1 MKQVFIIFILHII
14 LFILLYFFNSKKPL
28 IVLAVESF
36 KEEKGKKNC
45 NVHIDCST
53 EPNIKCVKIHFSK
66 LRICNDTHTLAA
78 KKTEA

>member
-36 KEEKGKKNC
+36 KGGKRKEKLQC
-45 NVHIDCST
+45 
-53 EPNIKCVKIHFSK
+53 
-66 LRICNDTHTLAA
+66 TH
-78 KKTEA
+78 